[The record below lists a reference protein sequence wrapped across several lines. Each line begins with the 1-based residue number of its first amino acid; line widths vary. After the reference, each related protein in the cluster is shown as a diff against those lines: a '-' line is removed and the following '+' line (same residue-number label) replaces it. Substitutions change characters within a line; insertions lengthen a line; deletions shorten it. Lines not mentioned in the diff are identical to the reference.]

1 MSRLAELSS
10 IYPNVKVCYLSVRI
24 ENNRLDFQYN
34 LREGYTDVPHY
45 GVLLA
50 EIAGMP
56 SEVIQDARRIAQRLD
71 EQVRSRPASQPFR
84 PVLLN
89 ESRGTPMLVSL
100 LSFKRAQSF

>member
-10 IYPNVKVCYLSVRI
+10 IYPNVKVCFLSVAI

-50 EIAGMP
+50 EVAGMP
-56 SEVIQDARRIAQRLD
+56 SEVIQDARRIAQKLD
-71 EQVRSRPASQPFR
+71 DQVRPKA
-84 PVLLN
+84 
-89 ESRGTPMLVSL
+89 
-100 LSFKRAQSF
+100 A